1 MKAFKPFTILLFSFF
16 VALSV
21 FSQTNAVL
29 NYLPE
34 NAKTIIKI
42 NSASLGQKI
51 KWEDLLKYKM
61 FEDFLKE
68 VPKEGKDF
76 IKNPAHTGI
85 DLSQGFFVVV
95 PANANKQ
102 TKPDIYGIPKDTAQF
117 SAMIKKLNPK
127 KKITKIGN
135 GKLLIDKNTAVAWN

>member
-1 MKAFKPFTILLFSFF
+1 MKALKPFTILLFSFF
-16 VALSV
+16 VALAV

-42 NSASLGQKI
+42 NSTSLGQKI
-51 KWEDLLKYKM
+51 KWEELMKYKM

-76 IKNPAHTGI
+76 LQNPAHTGI
-85 DLSQGFFVVV
+85 DLSQGLFVII
-95 PANANKQ
+95 PANANKE
-102 TKPDIYGIPKDTAQF
+102 TKPIIYGIPKDTAQF
-117 SAMIKKLNPK
+117 AAMVRKLRSRKKAR
-127 KKITKIGN
+127 
-135 GKLLIDKNTAVAWN
+135 KNR

>member
-16 VALSV
+16 VALAV

-68 VPKEGKDF
+68 VPKQGKDF

-85 DLSQGFFVVV
+85 DLS
-95 PANANKQ
+95 
-102 TKPDIYGIPKDTAQF
+102 
-117 SAMIKKLNPK
+117 
-127 KKITKIGN
+127 
-135 GKLLIDKNTAVAWN
+135 